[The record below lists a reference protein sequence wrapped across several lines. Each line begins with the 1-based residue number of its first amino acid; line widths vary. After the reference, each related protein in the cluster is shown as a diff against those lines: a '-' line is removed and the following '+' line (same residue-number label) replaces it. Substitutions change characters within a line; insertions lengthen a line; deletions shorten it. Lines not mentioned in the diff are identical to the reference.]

1 MTQSSKYINLFT
13 PIKIGSHTL
22 SNRVIMGSMHTGLEE
37 EKNGFKKLAHF
48 YAERAR
54 GGVALIVTGG
64 IAPNR
69 EGVTAL
75 GGARMTKSSHVSKHI
90 IITEAVHKAGGKI
103 IMQILHAG
111 RYAYTPFAV
120 APSAIKAPISKFTP
134 RALGNH
140 GVERTIRH
148 FVRAAKLAKEAGYD
162 GVEIMGSEGYLINEF
177 IATET
182 NKRTD
187 KWGGDF
193 KNRIRFPLEIVRR
206 VREELGKNSILMYRL
221 SMLDLVAGGSNW
233 SEVEE
238 LAIEIERAGADVINT
253 GIGWHEARIPT
264 IATMVPRGGFAFVTK
279 KLKGVVKIP
288 LITTNRFNT
297 PDLCEQALVDGC
309 ADMISMARPFLA
321 DSFLMRKAKENNAS
335 SINTCI
341 GCNQA
346 CLDHVF
352 KRKIASC
359 LVNPR
364 ACEEEKWSDI
374 NTISRS
380 KVTRVAVVGGGPAGM
395 SCAAELAQLG
405 FKVVLYEK
413 SDTLGGQFNVAK
425 KIPGKSEFDQTI
437 RYFSNRL
444 KDLRVVV
451 KSGVDATVQML
462 EGEDFRYVVIASGVK
477 PREWSIPGSDRPE
490 VVTYLQVLNGEV
502 EVGDNVAIIGAGG
515 IGFDVADFLSHD
527 ADKEGFM
534 KSWGVDEAL
543 ESRGG
548 LFKPERTQ
556 SKRTIHLLQR
566 SESKPGSKLG
576 KTTGWIHRLTLKTRG
591 VSAWAG
597 IKYEKL
603 DDNGLHLTHPDKGN
617 VTLKVD
623 TVVVCAGQ
631 VPFSPLELSLK
642 SKGIDVYLIGG
653 AKSSKGLDAQI
664 AIRDGLEL
672 AAKLGNRIKR

>member
-1 MTQSSKYINLFT
+1 MTHKSKYTNLFT
-13 PIKIGSHTL
+13 PIKIGAHTL

-37 EKNGFKKLAHF
+37 EKGGFDKLAHF
-48 YAERAR
+48 YSERAK

-64 IAPNR
+64 ISPNR
-69 EGVTAL
+69 EGVTMI
-75 GGARMTKSSHVSKHI
+75 GGARMTNRSHVKKHRVV
-90 IITEAVHKAGGKI
+90 TEAVHKAGGKI

-111 RYAYTPFAV
+111 RYAYTPLAV
-120 APSAIKAPISKFTP
+120 ALSAIKAPIGKFKP
-134 RALGNH
+134 RALGKF
-140 GVERTIRH
+140 GVERTIKN
-148 FVRAAKLAKEAGYD
+148 FVRAARLAVEAGYD
-162 GVEIMGSEGYLINEF
+162 GVEVMGSEGYLINEF
-177 IATET
+177 IASET

-187 KWGGDF
+187 QWGGDF
-193 KNRIRFPLEIVRR
+193 HNRIKFPLEIVRR
-206 VREELGKNSILMYRL
+206 VRDEVGAKSILMYRL
-221 SMLDLVAGGSNW
+221 SMLDLVAGGSSW

-279 KLKGVVKIP
+279 KLMGVVNIP

-297 PDLCEQALVDGC
+297 PEVCEQALIDGC

-321 DSFLMRKAKENNAS
+321 DPFLMLKAKENKAS

-352 KRKIASC
+352 KRKVASC

-364 ACEEEKWSDI
+364 ACEEGDWSDI
-374 NTISRS
+374 NTIIRS
-380 KVTRVAVVGGGPAGM
+380 KSIRVAVVGGGPAGM

-405 FKVVLYEK
+405 FSVVLFEK
-413 SDTLGGQFNVAK
+413 NDTLGGQFNVAK
-425 KIPGKSEFDQTI
+425 KIPGKSEFEQTI
-437 RYFSNRL
+437 RYFTNRL
-444 KDLRVVV
+444 NHLGVEV
-451 KSGVDATVQML
+451 KLGVSASTQML
-462 EGEDFRYVVIASGVK
+462 EGENFRHVVIASGVK
-477 PREWSIPGSDRPE
+477 PREWKTPGSDRPE
-490 VVTYLQVLNGEV
+490 VVSYLQVLKSEV
-502 EVGDNVAIIGAGG
+502 DVGDNVAIIGAGG
-515 IGFDVADFLSHD
+515 IGFDVADYLSHD
-527 ADKEGFM
+527 SDKEGFM

-543 ESRGG
+543 ENRGG
-548 LFKPERTQ
+548 LLKPERVF

-566 SESKPGSKLG
+566 SPSKPGSKLG

-591 VSAWAG
+591 VSAWSG
-597 IKYEKL
+597 IVYDKL
-603 DDNGLHLTHPDKGN
+603 DDEGLHVNHPEKGD
-617 VTLKVD
+617 VILKVD

-631 VPFSPLELSLK
+631 VPYSPLELSLT
-642 SKGIDVYLIGG
+642 SKGIDVHLIGG

-672 AAKLGNRIKR
+672 ATKLGNRIKR

>member
-1 MTQSSKYINLFT
+1 
-13 PIKIGSHTL
+13 
-22 SNRVIMGSMHTGLEE
+22 MHTGLEE
-37 EKNGFKKLAHF
+37 EKGGFKKLAHF

-69 EGVTAL
+69 AGVTAL
-75 GGARMTKSSHVSKHI
+75 GGARMTKSSHVQKHI

-120 APSAIKAPISKFTP
+120 APSAIKAPISKFKP
-134 RALGNH
+134 WALGSH
-140 GVERTIRH
+140 GVERTIRD

-193 KNRIRFPLEIVRR
+193 KNRIKFPLEIVRR
-206 VREELGKNSILMYRL
+206 VREELGGDSILMYRL

-352 KRKIASC
+352 KSKIASC

-413 SDTLGGQFNVAK
+413 GDTLGGQFNVAK

-451 KSGVDATVQML
+451 KLGVDATVQML

-548 LFKPERTQ
+548 LIKPERTQ
-556 SKRTIHLLQR
+556 TKRTIHLLQR
-566 SESKPGSKLG
+566 SEFKPGSKLG

-603 DDNGLHLTHPDKGN
+603 DDNGLHLTHPGKGN

-631 VPFSPLELSLK
+631 VPFSPLEPSLK

-653 AKSSKGLDAQI
+653 AKSSKDLDAQI